1 MPIMFMLDKKEKET
15 TMMKRS
21 FLPILLQLVLQ
32 GFLIM
37 RPWLLLWGF
46 MVVSAAAESFYL
58 AEYRPPV
65 HTDDTDDVII
75 PSRPRPFE
83 YIDPKEIP
91 LEFSWGNV
99 TVVHE
104 QTNDRQRT
112 TSTISLLT
120 ASLNQHLP
128 HWCGSCWAHAA
139 ISSLNDRIKIARFF
153 LQNQQSVRSNNN
165 DSASKDHKDDILLSI
180 QFVLNCASQVAGT
193 CNGGHAAGVYQF
205 IHQQGFIPYDT
216 CQPYLA
222 CSFDSNQGFCPY
234 YYDKPQ
240 QEESNNDTRLTA
252 DDSSSSC
259 TPYNICRTCDAIL
272 TAKGIQHVCNSIHR
286 FPNASIAEFGSYTSS
301 QRKTTKTSNDNG
313 EDDSEKDEN
322 IRKNDP
328 NNNII
333 HQIQAEIWARGP
345 VAAVIHGP
353 PLHNYHGGIYHDTS
367 APTTPT
373 HQVSIVGWG
382 QSRMHANTNNM
393 TFWICRNSWGQYWG
407 EMGYFRIGPIGS
419 NVLGIEQHI
428 DWATLAHFTT
438 SHNFPCHANG
448 GNCRHGNELQQQHHK
463 IDDPSVHPRTTTW
476 LRSRF
481 TKRRA

>member
-1 MPIMFMLDKKEKET
+1 
-15 TMMKRS
+15 MMKRS
-21 FLPILLQLVLQ
+21 ILPIPLQQVLQ

-37 RPWLLLWGF
+37 RPWILLWGF
-46 MVVSAAAESFYL
+46 MVVSSAAEPFDL
-58 AEYRPPV
+58 TEYRPPV
-65 HTDDTDDVII
+65 HTDNTEAVFV
-75 PSRPRPFE
+75 PSCPRPFE

-104 QTNDRQRT
+104 QTNHRQRT

-153 LQNQQSVRSNNN
+153 LSNEESFRSNNIKN
-165 DSASKDHKDDILLSI
+165 NTITDSHDHNDDILLSI
-180 QFVLNCASQVAGT
+180 QYILNCASQVAGT

-234 YYDKPQ
+234 YYDDPQ
-240 QEESNNDTRLTA
+240 QEQESINHTHSHLTD
-252 DDSSSSC
+252 DDSSSSSSTC
-259 TPYNICRTCDAIL
+259 TPYSICRTCDAIL

-286 FPNASIAEFGSYTSS
+286 FPNASIAEYGSYKRSKATNTNTNSD
-301 QRKTTKTSNDNG
+301 KDVIDEANIHSNGNNHDH
-313 EDDSEKDEN
+313 
-322 IRKNDP
+322 NDTD
-328 NNNII
+328 NII
-333 HQIQAEIWARGP
+333 HHIQAEIWARGP

-353 PLHNYHGGIYHDTS
+353 PLHTYHGGIYHNTS

-382 QSRMHANTNNM
+382 QSRMHANTNM

-438 SHNFPCHANG
+438 AHNFPCHANG